1 MIDVLVGG
9 RLLLWEAEEVVGEG
23 DGLQNLEERGRRSLC
38 AAQAVEDRVKGG
50 APLLDIDID
59 FGCEGGILDGW

>member
-23 DGLQNLEERGRRSLC
+23 DGLQDLEERGWRSLC
-38 AAQAVEDRVKGG
+38 ASQAGEDRVKGG
-50 APLLDIDID
+50 SPLLDRDIE
-59 FGCEGGILDGW
+59 FGCEGGFLDVW